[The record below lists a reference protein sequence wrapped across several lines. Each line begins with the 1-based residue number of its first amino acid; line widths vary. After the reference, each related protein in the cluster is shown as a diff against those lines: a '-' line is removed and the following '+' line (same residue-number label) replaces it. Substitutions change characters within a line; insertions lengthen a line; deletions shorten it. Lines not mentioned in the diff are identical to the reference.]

1 MRFLCSKYLSL
12 QNTATNLILMTSY
25 NINNPSLEHIFKQ
38 HKNKFQMA
46 EALLFPNFRNIR
58 KSNRIQGIN
67 TVALIPV
74 SFVWIWLGIQPPRVR
89 SSSMEMEGKL
99 CIPGHLH

>member
-1 MRFLCSKYLSL
+1 
-12 QNTATNLILMTSY
+12 MTSY

-74 SFVWIWLGIQPPRVR
+74 SFV
-89 SSSMEMEGKL
+89 
-99 CIPGHLH
+99 